1 MRRTTSTS
9 TRLYRALRRVVGW
22 SVRFRWVVIALTL
35 GAFGSAIAA
44 FTQVQQQFFPTSSRP
59 ELFIEIRMPEGTS
72 IGVTEAAAKKAEAL
86 IKGDADLEYYTT
98 YIGEGSPRF
107 FLALNP
113 VLPNENFA
121 LIVMMTKD
129 AEARERLKARLEGL
143 VAQNVIP
150 EARLRIDR
158 LNFGPPVGFPVQFRV
173 LGPDGDSV
181 RASQTRCG
189 PPCAPTR
196 IRATCSST
204 GTSRRSRSGSRSIRT
219 ARGRWGSRRRT
230 SRRRWRRCSPATR

>member
-1 MRRTTSTS
+1 
-9 TRLYRALRRVVGW
+9 
-22 SVRFRWVVIALTL
+22 
-35 GAFGSAIAA
+35 
-44 FTQVQQQFFPTSSRP
+44 
-59 ELFIEIRMPEGTS
+59 MPEGTS

-113 VLPNENFA
+113 VLPNESFA

-150 EARLRIDR
+150 EARL
-158 LNFGPPVGFPVQFRV
+158 G
-173 LGPDGDSV
+173 
-181 RASQTRCG
+181 
-189 PPCAPTR
+189 
-196 IRATCSST
+196 ST
-204 GTSRRSRSGSRSIRT
+204 G
-219 ARGRWGSRRRT
+219 
-230 SRRRWRRCSPATR
+230 

>member
-1 MRRTTSTS
+1 MQLS
-9 TRLYRALRRVVGW
+9 TRPSFQRPQFRLR
-22 SVRFRWVVIALTL
+22 TPQQT
-35 GAFGSAIAA
+35 AIKKKKPTAA
-44 FTQVQQQFFPTSSRP
+44 FRPRHGPSSTWNPAVRREHRSASRKP
-59 ELFIEIRMPEGTS
+59 PPR
-72 IGVTEAAAKKAEAL
+72 KAEAL

-113 VLPNENFA
+113 VLPNESFA

-143 VAQNVIP
+143 VAKNVIP

-158 LNFGPPVGFPVQFRV
+158 LNFGPP
-173 LGPDGDSV
+173 S
-181 RASQTRCG
+181 ASRCSSACSAQTATACARWPTKCG
-189 PPCAPTR
+189 PPCAPIPT
-196 IRATCSST
+196 RATCSLI
-204 GTSRRSRSGSRSIRT
+204 GTSRRNRFDLRLTRT

-230 SRRRWRRCSPATR
+230 SRRRSQRCSPAIRLTRV